1 QCEMIIRILVLPG
14 KWIKEDLPRIL
25 EFIEKDLPNA
35 KVNLMAQYRPEWKAD
50 TYPELSKRLTDEEWQ
65 GALGI
70 LSRYSVKR
78 L

>member
-1 QCEMIIRILVLPG
+1 G
-14 KWIKEDLPRIL
+14 KWIEEDLPGIL

-35 KVNLMAQYRPEWKAD
+35 KVNLMAQYSPEWKAE
-50 TYPELSKRLTDEEWQ
+50 TYPELSRRLSDEEWQ
-65 GALGI
+65 RACGI